1 MTSVRS
7 FLLAFAGLIAINAIV
22 AGLIWAKHRTP
33 YYRTHFLVWIVGIV
47 SFLAQGAASSPRG
60 IITAFGITVFAFNLV
75 LCDLVRR
82 VLELRAPWRLHL
94 TVFAFCFAVSQ
105 VVTSLNV
112 PFWMQ
117 ALPMALGTTLP
128 LVDLL
133 WRALRGPRR
142 TSSVT
147 ARCALAAIALFVVHQ
162 LDFPF
167 LRMELR
173 FAQVGF
179 VPAFLAGLALS
190 VTTPAILL
198 ERTADDNAR
207 LYEAAQRA
215 LVSRDE
221 FLMVASHELRTPLA
235 SLRLTVQGLRSPVI
249 ASSPA
254 RLGHLLKLAERQT
267 DKMAR
272 LVDAMLSWSGPDAV
286 RKTLH
291 LDVTDLVAVVG
302 HVVDAFREELTQS
315 GSTLAIDAPYHA
327 LGNWDGSALEHALT
341 HVLSN
346 AIKFGGGKPIELA
359 IEQHGSSTTC
369 TVSDHGI
376 GIEAERLPYVF
387 DRFERGVSARN
398 YGGLGLGLFIV
409 RSIVEAHGGD
419 VRVASTVG
427 AGTRV
432 ALELPQG
439 GPQA

>member
-33 YYRTHFLVWIVGIV
+33 YYRTNFLVWIVGIG
-47 SFLAQGAASSPRG
+47 SFLAQGAAETPRA
-60 IITAFGITVFAFNLV
+60 IITAFGITVFAFNLI

-82 VLELRAPWRLHL
+82 ALELRAPWRMHL

-105 VVTSLNV
+105 VVISLNV

-117 ALPMALGTTLP
+117 ALPMALGTSLP

-133 WRALRGPRR
+133 WRAHRAPRR
-142 TSSVT
+142 TISVT
-147 ARCALAAIALFVVHQ
+147 ARCTLAAMALFVVHQ

-167 LRMELR
+167 LRMALR

-249 ASSPA
+249 STSPA
-254 RLGHLLKLAERQT
+254 RLSHLLKLAERQT

-286 RKTLH
+286 RRKLH
-291 LDVTDLVAVVG
+291 LESTDLVAVVG
-302 HVVDAFREELTQS
+302 HVVDSFHEELTKS
-315 GSTLAIDAPYHA
+315 GSTLAVEGPYHA
-327 LGNWDGSALEHALT
+327 LGNWDHAALEQALT

-346 AIKFGGGKPIELA
+346 AIKFGGGKPIELS

-369 TVSDHGI
+369 SVCDHGI

-419 VRVASTVG
+419 VHVASTVG
-427 AGTRV
+427 VGTRV
-432 ALELPQG
+432 RIDLPQG